1 MATGEQP
8 TVIDTEPQTAG
19 AQRVPV
25 NVYETDEALVIV
37 APMPGVRAE
46 DVEITVAPDELRL
59 RAELRAPAATKRYV
73 RREWEYGDYERA
85 VPLPPGFTG
94 PVNASLGNGQLAVS
108 IARHGTRDD
117 EGRQILHPTAR

>member
-8 TVIDTEPQTAG
+8 TVIETDPGTAG

-25 NVYETDEALVIV
+25 NMYETDEALVVV

-46 DVEITVAPDELRL
+46 DVEITVGPDELTL

-73 RREWEYGDYERA
+73 RREWEYGDYERTVA
-85 VPLPPGFTG
+85 LPPGFNGT
-94 PVNASLGNGQLAVS
+94 VSASLGNGQLAVS
-108 IARHGTRDD
+108 IARRDAGD
-117 EGRQILHPTAR
+117 GGDPRVLRPTAR